1 MMPEGATFFDDAGLS
16 SGLLPRTIHPR
27 IGQASPRAA
36 GPATLD
42 GFRSGHL
49 PATGKRIM
57 LIVRLPRFHPQTGA
71 FRIAAAILTAAGV
84 LASAAGPALAQSE
97 KAPPGDLPPLMRLLE
112 AELAYSMENLRTSEG
127 TRPYYLA
134 YTVYEEHTGTV
145 VCTLGTLAA
154 RTDDHSRQLNIDLR
168 VGDYALDNSHQ
179 LRGRGGTARGYSV
192 TAAQLPLSDDERSI
206 RHLLWLN
213 TDAAFK
219 QAVQVFQQVQTNLQ
233 VKVEEEDQSDDFSR
247 EKPWTRLDPPASP
260 TFDPASWT
268 DRLRRVSALAKEYPT
283 VYQSSLSLGAYVGT
297 TTIVTSEGTRVQS
310 SQTRYRVTL
319 QGATKADD
327 GMTLSHSD
335 DFNAADPSRLP
346 DEKTLA
352 DAFRR
357 VLDQLVA
364 LRAAPLAQ
372 PYTGPAILRN
382 RASGVFFHEIFGHRI
397 EGHRQRD
404 VAEGQTFT
412 KKVGKQILPTFLSV
426 IDDPTMPKFGD
437 IDLRGHY
444 LFDDEGVPASRVTLV
459 EGGILKTFL
468 MSRTPVEGFPVSNG
482 HGRRA
487 PGNACVSRQGNLLV
501 ESAQTVSFDELRRR
515 LIETCTR
522 QGKPYGLLFEDIS
535 GGFTFTGRAGPQSFK
550 VLPVVVY
557 RVYADGRPDELIRGV
572 DIVGTPLSC
581 FERILATGDD
591 PAVFNGTCG
600 AESGWVP
607 VSAISPSILVESI
620 EIEKREVDQSRPPV
634 LPPPGTSVARA
645 GGDPEKERIKK

>member
-1 MMPEGATFFDDAGLS
+1 MQ
-16 SGLLPRTIHPR
+16 
-27 IGQASPRAA
+27 IG
-36 GPATLD
+36 
-42 GFRSGHL
+42 
-49 PATGKRIM
+49 
-57 LIVRLPRFHPQTGA
+57 RLPRLHPHTGA
-71 FRIAAAILTAAGV
+71 SRIAATLLTGAGV
-84 LASAAGPALAQSE
+84 LAFVAGPARAQSE
-97 KAPPGDLPPLMRLLE
+97 EASPGALTPLMRLLE
-112 AELAYSMENLRTSEG
+112 AELAYSMENLRTPEG
-127 TRPYYLA
+127 AHPYYLA

-145 VCTLGTLAA
+145 VCTLGTLAT
-154 RTDDHSRQLNIDLR
+154 RSDDHSRQLNIDLR

-192 TAAQLPLSDDERSI
+192 TAAQLPLSDDEPSI

-247 EKPWTRLDPPASP
+247 EKPWTRLDPPASA

-297 TTIVTSEGTRVQS
+297 TTIVTSEGTRLRS

-319 QGATKADD
+319 QGITKADD

-346 DEKTLA
+346 DEKALA

-426 IDDPTMPKFGD
+426 IDDPTLSKFRD

-444 LFDDEGVPASRVTLV
+444 VFDDEGVPASRVTLV

-515 LIETCTR
+515 LIETCTQ

-535 GGFTFTGRAGPQSFK
+535 GGFTFTGRSGPQSFK

-557 RVYADGRPDELIRGV
+557 RVYADGKPDELIRGV

-620 EIEKREVDQSRPPV
+620 EIEKREVDQSRPPI
-634 LPPPGTSVARA
+634 LAPPGAPGARA
-645 GGDPEKERIKK
+645 EGGAEGEAKE